1 MKPKP
6 MTIGQLARRTGV
18 PIKTLREYEQLG
30 LLYTRGR
37 TESNYRLFEEE
48 TLWCVELI
56 RAMRSL
62 GLTIKEIREL
72 TARYVAHPG
81 EPVGPHL
88 ARTLDGA
95 LSRIDARIAELLAT
109 RQHIRNFQST
119 HATAL
124 AGRSELALLASDPRR
139 MRSQFGVL
147 GKPLDSP
154 CGVRV

>member
-1 MKPKP
+1 VIEKP

-18 PIKTLREYEQLG
+18 AIKTLREYEQLG

-48 TLWCVELI
+48 TLWCVELM
-56 RAMRSL
+56 RVMRSP
-62 GLTIKEIREL
+62 GLTIKAIREL

-88 ARTLDGA
+88 ARKLDGA
-95 LSRIDARIAELLAT
+95 LIRIDARIAELRTT
-109 RQHIRNFQST
+109 REHMRDFQVT
-119 HATAL
+119 HAAAL
-124 AGRSELALLASDPRR
+124 AGRRELALLAADPRR
-139 MRSQFGVL
+139 RSSQDSGN
-147 GKPLDSP
+147 LDSP